1 MFYFEWLLSCALSVD
16 DKIFYFKGIPVDKM
30 IISYKNEGGGFQ
42 ADDLSNLGYTYTF
55 LLMNEG
61 VPKEYTPMGL

>member
-42 ADDLSNLGYTYTF
+42 ADDLQPRIYLRFFY
-55 LLMNEG
+55 
-61 VPKEYTPMGL
+61 